1 MLRSTRTRLAILL
14 AALGLAIAAC
24 GDDGGSVTVGSAD
37 FDENEI
43 VASMY
48 AEALEDGGY
57 DVTRQFLIGSREA
70 YFPALENAEID
81 LIPEYV
87 GTLVEF
93 LDTGATGDVDETTEL
108 LADLLPETLTV
119 LEPAGAENANGLV
132 VTAETAEEHGLSA
145 TSDLEPVAGDFVLGG
160 PPECPERPLC
170 LEGFQDVYGLE
181 FAEFQPLDAGGP
193 VTVEALGQGE
203 IDVAVLFTTDQSIVE
218 NDWVLLDDDEELQP
232 AENIAPVVR
241 DDVADEDLESLLNDV
256 SAALTTE
263 DLTELNRRVRS
274 EGEDPADV
282 AVDWLTEQGLLD

>member
-1 MLRSTRTRLAILL
+1 MLRATGTRLAALL
-14 AALGLAIAAC
+14 AALLLLAAAC

-48 AEALEDGGY
+48 AEALEDAGY

-81 LIPEYV
+81 LIPEYI

-93 LDTGATGDVDETTEL
+93 LDTGATGDVDETAGL
-108 LADLLPETLTV
+108 LADLLPDELTV
-119 LEPAGAENANGLV
+119 LEPSSAENANGLV
-132 VTAETAEEHGLSA
+132 VTSETAEEHGLSA
-145 TSDLEPVAGDFVLGG
+145 TSDLEGIAGDLVLGG

-181 FAEFQPLDAGGP
+181 FADFQPLDAGGP
-193 VTVEALGQGE
+193 VTVEALDQGE

-218 NDWVLLDDDEELQP
+218 NDWVLLDDDAGLQP

-241 DDVADEDLESLLNDV
+241 DEVADDDLV
-256 SAALTTE
+256 SILDAISASLTT
-263 DLTELNRRVRS
+263 DGLTELNRRVRS

-282 AVDWLTEQGLLD
+282 AADWLAEEGLLE

>member
-1 MLRSTRTRLAILL
+1 MPRIRTRFVLLL
-14 AALGLAIAAC
+14 ATVALLVAAC
-24 GDDGGSVTVGSAD
+24 DGGGGSVTVGSAD

-48 AEALEDGGY
+48 AEALEDAGY

-93 LDTGATGDVDETTEL
+93 LDTGATGDVDETTGV
-108 LADLLPETLTV
+108 LADLLPEGLTV
-119 LEPAGAENANGLV
+119 LEPADAENANGLV
-132 VTAETAEEHGLSA
+132 VTGETADENGLEV
-145 TSDLEPVAGDFVLGG
+145 TSDLEAVAGEFVLGG

-218 NDWVLLDDDEELQP
+218 NDWVLLDDDQDLQP

-241 DDVADEDLESLLNDV
+241 DDVVDEDLETLLNDI
-256 SAALTTE
+256 SAALTTD

-282 AVDWLTEQGLLD
+282 AVDWLTDQGLLD

>member
-1 MLRSTRTRLAILL
+1 MPGIRTRFVLVLTA
-14 AALGLAIAAC
+14 AALLVAAC
-24 GDDGGSVTVGSAD
+24 DGDGGSVTVGSAD

-48 AEALEDGGY
+48 AEMLEDAGY
-57 DVTRQFLIGSREA
+57 DVSRQFLIGSREA

-93 LDTGATGDVDETTEL
+93 LDTGATGDVDETTGVL
-108 LADLLPETLTV
+108 TDVLPEGLTV
-119 LEPAGAENANGLV
+119 LEAADAENANGLV
-132 VTAETAEEHGLSA
+132 VTAETAEENGLEV
-145 TSDLEPVAGDFVLGG
+145 TSDLEAVAGDFVLGG

-193 VTVEALGQGE
+193 VTVEALDQGE
-203 IDVAVLFTTDQSIVE
+203 IDVAVLFTTDQSIIE
-218 NDWVLLDDDEELQP
+218 NDWVLLDDDQELQP

-241 DDVADEDLESLLNDV
+241 EDVLDEDLEALLNDI
-256 SAALTTE
+256 SAALTT
-263 DLTELNRRVRS
+263 DGLTELNRRVRS